1 MTKGKIRHLYP
12 GNNTSE
18 GFFSFYQY
26 LPPQPDNLTRYFIIK
41 GGPGVGKSTFMRAIA
56 DTLVNMGWDA
66 ELHHCS
72 SDNSSLDGVVLPS
85 LGLAFVDGTAPHT
98 IDTRIPGAV
107 DEIINL
113 GEFWNATSLQKDRT
127 QIMAVFAENSR
138 LFRRAYRHLAAAK
151 IFLDEY
157 ESAFSEPGVMD
168 WSAVHQETLEILG
181 DIFSSSSHSG
191 RQPVLRHLFATA
203 ITPDGP
209 QSHLD
214 SIISGFRKR
223 YVISGEPGTGKTT
236 ILRQVVERATL
247 LGLSAE
253 VFHCALE
260 PVKTDHVIIPELN
273 TAVINGS
280 VPHTY
285 TPEKNDIV
293 ISTERFLNRHKL
305 AAFEKET
312 ADAWQRYEDAF
323 AAAITFIARA
333 KQNHDLLETYYIP
346 NMDFNAINN
355 LKEQIMRRI
364 ISLTAAK
371 AIRPEL

>member
-1 MTKGKIRHLYP
+1 MTIGKIRHLFP
-12 GNNTSE
+12 GSNTSD

-26 LPPQPDNLTRYFIIK
+26 LPPQPENLTRYFIIK
-41 GGPGVGKSTFMRAIA
+41 GGPGVGKSTFMKTIA
-56 DTLVNMGWDA
+56 DTMVNMGYDA

-72 SDNSSLDGVVLPS
+72 SDNSSLDGIVLPS
-85 LGLAFVDGTAPHT
+85 PGLAFVDGTAPHN
-98 IDTRIPGAV
+98 IDPRIPGAV

-113 GEFWNATSLQKDRT
+113 GAFWDAASLQKDRT
-127 QIMAVFAENSR
+127 KIAAAIAENGR

-168 WSAVHQETLEILG
+168 WCAVHRETLEILG
-181 DIFSSSSHSG
+181 DVFSSSSHSG
-191 RQPVLRHLFATA
+191 RQSVQRHLFATA
-203 ITPDGP
+203 ITPGGP

-214 SIISGFRKR
+214 SIVCGIRKR

-236 ILRQVVERATL
+236 ILRQVADRAAL
-247 LGLSAE
+247 LGLSTE

-260 PVKTDHVIIPELN
+260 PAKIDHVVIPALG

-285 TPEKNDIV
+285 TPEKDDIV

-305 AAFEKET
+305 AAFKKET

-333 KQNHDLLETYYIP
+333 KQNHDLLESYYIP
-346 NMDFNAINN
+346 NMDFDAIND
-355 LKEQIMRRI
+355 LKEQTIQKI
-364 ISLTAAK
+364 LSLTAAQSYQ
-371 AIRPEL
+371 A